1 MGGREAPAHLYLYF
15 MILNKDARQLIKLDP
30 VLSTIVNINLEEL
43 SERGTVYESLLRA
56 IISQQISTT
65 AANSIRTKFLKLF
78 NKNNSEKFPDI
89 KTLLNTT
96 DEKLR
101 GAGLSKQKISYMK
114 NVAQHFLDEN
124 LDENKFHKMSDRE
137 IIDDLVKIKGV
148 GEWTAEMILIFTL
161 KRPDVFSYKDLAL
174 VKPIFSLYKIN
185 PKKYKPKNLKAKV
198 LKIAE
203 KWAPHRSLASRYLWQ
218 YSDSLKV
225 KKK

>member
-1 MGGREAPAHLYLYF
+1 MK
-15 MILNKDARQLIKLDP
+15 LNKDAQTLKKIDP
-30 VLSTIVNINLEEL
+30 ILSTIISKNLDVL

-56 IISQQISTT
+56 IISQQISTG
-65 AANSIRTKFLKLF
+65 AANSIRVKFLKLF
-78 NKNNSEKFPDI
+78 NKDELEKFPDI
-89 KTLLNTT
+89 KTLLKTS

-101 GAGLSKQKISYMK
+101 EVGLSKQKISYMK
-114 NVAQHFLDEN
+114 NVAQHFFDEK
-124 LDENKFHKMSDRE
+124 LDENKFHKMSDRD

-161 KRPDVFSYKDLAL
+161 KRSDVFSYKDLAL

-198 LKIAE
+198 IKISE
-203 KWAPHRSLASRYLWQ
+203 KWSPHRSLASRYLWQ
-218 YSDSLKV
+218 YSDSLKA